1 MNIIILTGRLAVTP
15 ELKETANG
23 KIFCRFRIA
32 VDRHKKSDGT
42 ATTDFFTCVA
52 WGKVAEIL
60 EKWLNKGDALEII
73 GRIENANYELD
84 EKKHYCDQ
92 IHVREIHFLPSGK
105 SELKEKASDEDF
117 AAFGKNILYCMM
129 LQ

>member
-60 EKWLNKGDALEII
+60 EKWLNKGDA
-73 GRIENANYELD
+73 NYELD

-117 AAFGKNILYCMM
+117 AAFEDL
-129 LQ
+129 LDDPDVSF

>member
-92 IHVREIHFLPSGK
+92 NPCPRNSFFTLWKVRIERK
-105 SELKEKASDEDF
+105 S
-117 AAFGKNILYCMM
+117 
-129 LQ
+129 